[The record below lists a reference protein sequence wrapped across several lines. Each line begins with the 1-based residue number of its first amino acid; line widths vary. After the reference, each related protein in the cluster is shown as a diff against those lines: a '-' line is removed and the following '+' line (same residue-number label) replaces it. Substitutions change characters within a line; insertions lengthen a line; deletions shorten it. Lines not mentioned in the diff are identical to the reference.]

1 MRGVSKDQARQVV
14 EMASQPGW
22 AILVEVIQKDIDTL
36 QTLLEQN
43 RFDELSEVAYLQ
55 GQITAFREV
64 INYPARRAE
73 QLNKED

>member
-1 MRGVSKDQARQVV
+1 MKGVSREFARQVV
-14 EMASQPGW
+14 EMASHPGW
-22 AILVEVIQKDIDTL
+22 AIIVDVINKDILTL
-36 QTLLEQN
+36 QTRLEQTK
-43 RFDELSEVAYLQ
+43 FDNLSEVAYLQ

>member
-1 MRGVSKDQARQVV
+1 MRAVSKDQARQVV

-43 RFDELSEVAYLQ
+43 RFGELSEVAYLQ

>member
-1 MRGVSKDQARQVV
+1 MRAVSKDQARQVV

>member
-1 MRGVSKDQARQVV
+1 MRAVSKDQARQVV

-36 QTLLEQN
+36 QTRLEQTK
-43 RFDELSEVAYLQ
+43 FDNLSEVACLQ
-55 GQITAFREV
+55 GQITTLREV